1 MLPPASGKQGVGAL
15 AVKRLPNAVAAVVAA
30 VLVPAL
36 HNTLHFMCL
45 AMPVVPGIRAI
56 QQCVVVIVAELR

>member
-15 AVKRLPNAVAAVVAA
+15 AVKRLPNAVAAVAA
-30 VLVPAL
+30 VPVQAPRNMLP
-36 HNTLHFMCL
+36 FMCL
-45 AMPVVPGIRAI
+45 AMQVVPGIRAI